1 MIEALDPTPVL
12 VHNSMLDVL
21 AVNRMADVL
30 PEGLQDMLSGQRSLA
45 RWLFLRPESRRIF
58 PDWEI
63 VARAWPRLSGRQPR
77 SPRT

>member
-30 PEGLQDMLSGQRSLA
+30 LEGLQDMPSGQRTLA
-45 RWLFLRPESRRIF
+45 R
-58 PDWEI
+58 
-63 VARAWPRLSGRQPR
+63 
-77 SPRT
+77 